1 MRKRTNMGTRIVA
14 GALAVGVVV
23 GLGLALNGV
32 EARPSDSIGF
42 ARYTIKDWKAEG
54 SRSLVIETTSGDRY
68 RATFMG
74 RCHDLPFSEAIGFE
88 TSAGGRFDK
97 FSAVLTRDQKC
108 PIRTL
113 ERIG

>member
-54 SRSLVIETTSGDRY
+54 SRSLV
-68 RATFMG
+68 TFMG